1 MDETKAGIQPSPCLS
16 GLGWRPWTAGKMC
29 AQATGS
35 VEGASI
41 GSTWNPSGVPCFFPA
56 ALGRPVERQ
65 AVPPPEGVSAAL
77 RTPGSW
83 SLLRLTGAELEA
95 WSIYQKRLPPLMIF
109 IVSFVNK
116 ECFYVAWLLH
126 RFVTYQVLWD
136 TSPLPPPPNAG
147 SSGGVLNFPFCH
159 RGEELMTYGGPEPLK
174 QIYFHLL

>member
-1 MDETKAGIQPSPCLS
+1 
-16 GLGWRPWTAGKMC
+16 MC
-29 AQATGS
+29 AEATGS

-83 SLLRLTGAELEA
+83 SLLRLTGAELED

-136 TSPLPPPPNAG
+136 TSPLPPPPERWLLWGCFKFSLLSLGRG
-147 SSGGVLNFPFCH
+147 SDDIRWARAPKTNLFPPFIAKLGELPERCVVNFAS
-159 RGEELMTYGGPEPLK
+159 
-174 QIYFHLL
+174 